1 MKLHLPTG
9 LLSALLACMAVVPSP
24 YARAA
29 EYTWLGQN
37 SDIHGANNW
46 DPSVTDWSAVWSGT
60 AANTIILDQGSL
72 TGTSK
77 ELQASFNTLS
87 IGGITVTGGSD
98 GFGVVKGGGYNRA
111 INLRDGGQD
120 IRCLTLAAILPWAV
134 PARPGQTA
142 LSSMPMPCS
151 R

>member
-1 MKLHLPTG
+1 MKLHLPPA
-9 LLSALLACMAVVPSP
+9 LLSALLACMAIVSVP

-46 DPSVTDWSAVWSGT
+46 NPSVADWAAVWSGT
-60 AANTIILDQGSL
+60 ATNTMILDQGSL

-98 GFGVVKGGGYNRA
+98 GFSVVKGGAYNRA
-111 INLRDGGQD
+111 VNLRD
-120 IRCLTLAAILPWAV
+120 
-134 PARPGQTA
+134 
-142 LSSMPMPCS
+142 
-151 R
+151 